1 MKKINKMFFDLINQ
15 DTLVFIDDV
24 EKKQKIID
32 YHLIERNLIRDYP
45 NYNIPNITRY
55 SGKLE
60 WIELGERLTR
70 LTFSRVIL
78 KILFLPR

>member
-1 MKKINKMFFDLINQ
+1 MFFDLINP
-15 DTLVFIDDV
+15 DTLVFINDV

-32 YHLIERNLIRDYP
+32 YHLMERNLKRDYP
-45 NYNIPNITRY
+45 YYNIPNITRY

-70 LTFSRVIL
+70 LTFSRVNL
-78 KILFLPR
+78 KLLF